1 MPLSAETTPPC
12 PKCQSIHTERLPFT
26 GSMVP
31 VYTCYDCGHIWRRP
45 MAKASSTRGPAEHKH
60 SA

>member
-12 PKCQSIHTERLPFT
+12 PKCQSAQTERLPFT
-26 GSMVP
+26 GSLVP
-31 VYTCYDCGHIWRRP
+31 VYTCYDCGHTWRRP
-45 MAKASSTRGPAEHKH
+45 LAKAEPRKPAEQKH